1 MKKLITLLLLTMFS
15 VSIKAQS
22 SYYDF
27 IIGNY
32 YYKITSENPKEV
44 ALVRNWDA
52 CILYQGDITVPDSVQ
67 HDGVYYKVTMIDE
80 MVFYGAMINSLT
92 LPKGIRSIGEECF
105 ADAEFNCPI
114 SLPDSLRLIK
124 KSAFFGAH
132 CTGKLFIPALCT
144 TIEDGAFGVVYGLQQ
159 FTVDTANQVY
169 SSYEGVLYNKDR
181 TRLIQCPTEKQDVF
195 YIPSGVETIGSCAF
209 ASSKVDSIIISSTVS
224 HLEACA
230 FSQCFRLRSIYI
242 PSTVLHIDG
251 GIFRGCVNL
260 NNIVIDSLNPN
271 YIVEDNI
278 VYSIN
283 KDTLVSHHLAS
294 DRVEVSPTV
303 KVIAQEAF
311 TISNIT
317 SVVLPEGV
325 EEIQDAAFRYTPYLY
340 TVVLPQTLRKI
351 GTSAFQQCNSL
362 RIIEIPNSVVEMG
375 DSVFL
380 DCWNLLSVKM
390 SDSIKI
396 IPKKTFSYCYSLSTY
411 IGGASVERIEDVA
424 FLECMALQKEIV
436 FPKTLRYIGYGA
448 FYGCGFKEVEFTGVV
463 DTISGENFDFLRIL
477 VLQNSTPPF
486 TYNTKVA
493 NSIFKV
499 SIPCG
504 TKENYLADPNW
515 SSFSYRE
522 RCDGV
527 EENPQAAV
535 KVTAGYR
542 SVEVLNAEGYSVAI
556 YDVMGRCIVNEPANG
571 FTHRHYSVP
580 AAGVYVVRVN
590 DRGYKVVVR

>member
-1 MKKLITLLLLTMFS
+1 MKRSIILLLLTIFS
-15 VSIKAQS
+15 LSAQAVTD
-22 SYYDF
+22 YDF

-32 YYKITSENPKEV
+32 YYKITSDNPKEV

-52 CILYQGDITVPDSVQ
+52 CILYQGDIIVPDSVQ
-67 HDGVYYKVTMIDE
+67 HDGVYYKVTSLDDL
-80 MVFYGAMINSLT
+80 VFCGAIINSLS

-105 ADAEFNCPI
+105 ADAAFNCPI
-114 SLPDSLRLIK
+114 SLPDSLRTIK
-124 KSAFFGAH
+124 KLAFFEAY

-144 TIEDGAFGVVYGLQQ
+144 TIEDDAFGVVYGLQQ
-159 FTVDTANQVY
+159 FIVDTANQVY

-181 TRLIQCPTEKQDVF
+181 TKLIQCPIEKQDVF

-230 FSQCFRLRSIYI
+230 FSQCTRLRSIYI
-242 PSTVLHIDG
+242 PSTVLQIDG

-303 KVIAQEAF
+303 KVIAGDAF
-311 TISNIT
+311 TITNIT

-340 TVVLPQTLRKI
+340 TVILPQTLKKI
-351 GTSAFQQCNSL
+351 GTFAFKQCKSL
-362 RIIEIPNSVVEMG
+362 RTIEIPNSVIEMG
-375 DSVFL
+375 DSVFF
-380 DCWNLLSVKM
+380 DCWGLLSVKM
-390 SDSIKI
+390 SDSIKV

-527 EENPQAAV
+527 EENPMSAV

-556 YDVMGRCIVNEPANG
+556 YDIMGRCIVNEPANG

-580 AAGVYVVRVN
+580 AVGVYVVRVN

>member
-1 MKKLITLLLLTMFS
+1 MKRTIILLLLAVFS
-15 VSIKAQS
+15 LSAQAVTD
-22 SYYDF
+22 YDF
-27 IIGNY
+27 IIGKY

-52 CILYQGDITVPDSVQ
+52 CILYQGDIIVPDSVQ
-67 HDGVYYKVTMIDE
+67 HDGVYYKVTSLDDL
-80 MVFYGAMINSLT
+80 VFYGAMINSLT

-105 ADAEFNCPI
+105 ADATFNCPI
-114 SLPDSLRLIK
+114 LLPDSLRVIK
-124 KSAFFGAH
+124 KSAFFAAYS
-132 CTGKLFIPALCT
+132 TWKLFIPALCT

-159 FTVDTANQVY
+159 FTVDTANQAY
-169 SSYEGVLYNKDR
+169 SSYEGVLYNKDK

-195 YIPSGVETIGSCAF
+195 TIPSGVETIGSCAF
-209 ASSKVDSIIISSTVS
+209 AVSKVDSIIISSTVS

-242 PSTVLHIDG
+242 PSTVKHIDG

-271 YIVEDNI
+271 YMAEDNI

-283 KDTLVSHHLAS
+283 KDTLISHHSAS

-303 KVIAQEAF
+303 KVIAEEAF

-424 FLECMALQKEIV
+424 FMMCSNLPEEIV
-436 FPKTLRYIGYGA
+436 FPETLRYIGLGA
-448 FYGCGFKEVEFTGVV
+448 FYECGFKEVEFTGVV

-486 TYNTKVA
+486 TYNSKVA

-527 EENPQAAV
+527 EENPMAAV

-542 SVEVLNAEGYSVAI
+542 SIEVLNAEGCHVAI
-556 YDVMGRCIVNEPANG
+556 YDAMGRCHISEGATGQNI
-571 FTHRHYSVP
+571 RHYSLP
-580 AAGVYVVRVN
+580 TAGVYVVRVN

>member
-1 MKKLITLLLLTMFS
+1 MKRSITLLLLAVFS
-15 VSIKAQS
+15 LSAQATITS
-22 SYYDF
+22 YDF
-27 IIGNY
+27 IIGKY

-67 HDGVYYKVTMIDE
+67 HDGVYYKVTSLDDL
-80 MVFYGAMINSLT
+80 VFYGAIINSLY

-105 ADAEFNCPI
+105 ADATFNCPI
-114 SLPDSLRLIK
+114 LLPDSLRVIK
-124 KSAFFGAH
+124 KSAFFAAYYA
-132 CTGKLFIPALCT
+132 GKLFIPALCT

-159 FTVDTANQVY
+159 FTVDTANQAY
-169 SSYEGVLYNKDR
+169 SSYEGVLYNKDK

-195 YIPSGVETIGSCAF
+195 TIPSGVETIGSCAF
-209 ASSKVDSIIISSTVS
+209 AMSKVDSIIISSTVS
-224 HLEACA
+224 HLEVCA

-242 PSTVLHIDG
+242 PSTVKHIDG

-271 YIVEDNI
+271 YMVEDNI

-283 KDTLVSHHLAS
+283 KDTLISHHSAS

-303 KVIAQEAF
+303 KVIAGDAF
-311 TISNIT
+311 AITNIT
-317 SVVLPEGV
+317 TVVLPEGV

-340 TVVLPQTLRKI
+340 TVILPQTLKKI
-351 GTSAFQQCNSL
+351 GTCAFQLCESL
-362 RIIEIPNSVVEMG
+362 RTIEIPNSVIEMG
-375 DSVFL
+375 DSVFQ
-380 DCWNLLSVKM
+380 DCMSLLTVKM
-390 SDSIKI
+390 SDSIKV
-396 IPKKTFSYCYSLSTY
+396 IPAGTFSYCPFLSSYT
-411 IGGASVERIEDVA
+411 GGASVERIEDMA
-424 FLECMALQKEIV
+424 FLQCMTLQKEIV

-448 FYGCGFKEVEFTGVV
+448 FYGCGLTRVEFTGVV
-463 DTISGENFDFLRIL
+463 DTIDRENFDNLKLL

-493 NSIFKV
+493 NLIFKV
-499 SIPCG
+499 SIPCR

-527 EENPQAAV
+527 EENPMAAV

-542 SVEVLNAEGYSVAI
+542 SIEVLNAEGYSVAI
-556 YDVMGRCIVNEPANG
+556 YDIMGRCHISEGATGQNI
-571 FTHRHYSVP
+571 RHYSLP
-580 AAGVYVVRVN
+580 TAGMYVVRVN

>member
-1 MKKLITLLLLTMFS
+1 MKRSIILLLLTIFS
-15 VSIKAQS
+15 LSAQAVTD
-22 SYYDF
+22 YDF

-44 ALVRNWDA
+44 ALVRTWDA
-52 CILYQGDITVPDSVQ
+52 CILYQGDIIVPDSVQ
-67 HDGVYYKVTMIDE
+67 HDGVYYKVTSIDDL
-80 MVFYGAMINSLT
+80 VFCGAIINSLS

-105 ADAEFNCPI
+105 ADAAFNCPI
-114 SLPDSLRLIK
+114 SLPDSLRTIK
-124 KSAFFGAH
+124 KLAFFEAY

-144 TIEDGAFGVVYGLQQ
+144 TIEDDAFGVVFGLQQ
-159 FTVDTANQVY
+159 LNVDTANQAY
-169 SSYEGVLYNKDR
+169 SSHEGVLYNKDK

-195 YIPSGVETIGSCAF
+195 TIPSGVETIGNCAF
-209 ASSKVDSIIISSTVS
+209 ASSKVDSIIISSTVL
-224 HLEACA
+224 HLEVCA
-230 FSQCFRLRSIYI
+230 FSQCYRLRSIYI
-242 PSTVLHIDG
+242 PSTVLQIDG

-283 KDTLVSHHLAS
+283 KDTLISHHSAS
-294 DRVEVSPTV
+294 DRVEISPTV

-340 TVVLPQTLRKI
+340 TVILPQTLRKI
-351 GTSAFQQCNSL
+351 GTCAFQRCESL
-362 RIIEIPNSVVEMG
+362 RTIEIPNSVVEMG
-375 DSVFL
+375 DSVFF
-380 DCWNLLSVKM
+380 DCLGLLSVKM
-390 SDSIKI
+390 SDSIKV
-396 IPKKTFSYCYSLSTY
+396 IPAGTFSYCPFLSSYT
-411 IGGASVERIEDVA
+411 GGASVERIEDMA
-424 FLECMALQKEIV
+424 FLQCMTLQKEIV
-436 FPKTLRYIGYGA
+436 FPETLRYIGYGA
-448 FYGCGFKEVEFTGVV
+448 FYGCGLTRVEFAGVV
-463 DTISGENFDFLRIL
+463 DTIDRGNFDNLRLL

-504 TKENYLADPNW
+504 TKENYLTDPNW

-527 EENPQAAV
+527 EEGEENNV

-556 YDVMGRCIVNEPANG
+556 YDAMGRCHISEAATGQNI
-571 FTHRHYSVP
+571 RHYSLP
-580 AAGVYVVRVN
+580 TAGIYVVRVN
-590 DRGYKVVVR
+590 DKGYKVVVR

>member
-80 MVFYGAMINSLT
+80 MVFYCAMINSLN

-105 ADAEFNCPI
+105 ADATFNCPI
-114 SLPDSLRLIK
+114 LLPDSLRLIK

-159 FTVDTANQVY
+159 FTVDTANQAY
-169 SSYEGVLYNKDR
+169 SSYEGVLYNKDK

-195 YIPSGVETIGSCAF
+195 TIPSGVETIGSCAF
-209 ASSKVDSIIISSTVS
+209 AVSKVDSIIISSTVS

-242 PSTVLHIDG
+242 PSTVKHIDG

-271 YIVEDNI
+271 YMVEDNI

-283 KDTLVSHHLAS
+283 KDTLISHHSAS
-294 DRVEVSPTV
+294 DRVEVSPMV
-303 KVIAQEAF
+303 KVIAEEAF
-311 TISNIT
+311 TLSRIT
-317 SVVLPEGV
+317 SVVLPEGL

-340 TVVLPQTLRKI
+340 TVILPQTLRKI
-351 GTSAFQQCNSL
+351 GTCAFQKCESL
-362 RIIEIPNSVVEMG
+362 RTIEIPNSVIEMG
-375 DSVFL
+375 NSVFQECL
-380 DCWNLLSVKM
+380 GLLSVKI
-390 SDSIKI
+390 SDSIKV
-396 IPKKTFSYCYSLSTY
+396 IPVGTFSYCPFLSSYT
-411 IGGASVERIEDVA
+411 GGASVERIEDAA
-424 FLECMALQKEIV
+424 FLDCMTLQKEIV
-436 FPKTLRYIGYGA
+436 FPETLRYIGYGA
-448 FYGCGFKEVEFTGVV
+448 FYGCGLTRVEFAGVV
-463 DTISGENFDFLRIL
+463 DTIDRGNFDNLRLL

-527 EENPQAAV
+527 EENPMAAV

-556 YDVMGRCIVNEPANG
+556 YDVMGRSHISEGATGQNI
-571 FTHRHYSVP
+571 RHYSLP
-580 AAGVYVVRVN
+580 TAGMYVVRVN

>member
-1 MKKLITLLLLTMFS
+1 MLLTMFS
-15 VSIKAQS
+15 ISAQATITS
-22 SYYDF
+22 YDF

-67 HDGVYYKVTMIDE
+67 HDGVYYKVTSIDDL
-80 MVFYGAMINSLT
+80 VFYGAMINSLY

-105 ADAEFNCPI
+105 ADATFNCPI
-114 SLPDSLRLIK
+114 LLPDSLRLIK
-124 KSAFFGAH
+124 KAAFFEAH

-144 TIEDGAFGVVYGLQQ
+144 TLENGAFGIVYGLQQ
-159 FTVDTANQVY
+159 FNVDTANQAY
-169 SSYEGVLYNKDR
+169 SSHEGVLYNKDK

-195 YIPSGVETIGSCAF
+195 TIPSGVETIGNCAF
-209 ASSKVDSIIISSTVS
+209 AMSKVDSIIIPSSVL
-224 HLEACA
+224 HLEVCA
-230 FSQCFRLRSIYI
+230 FSQCYRLRSIYI

-271 YIVEDNI
+271 YMVKDNI

-283 KDTLVSHHLAS
+283 KDTLISHHSAS
-294 DRVEVSPTV
+294 DRVEISPTV
-303 KVIAQEAF
+303 KVIAEEAF

-317 SVVLPEGV
+317 GVVLPEGV

-351 GTSAFQQCNSL
+351 GTCAFQRCESL
-362 RIIEIPNSVVEMG
+362 RTIEIPNSVIEMG
-375 DSVFL
+375 DSVFQE
-380 DCWNLLSVKM
+380 CMSLLTVKI
-390 SDSIKI
+390 SDSIKV
-396 IPKKTFSYCYSLSTY
+396 IPVGTFSYCPFLSSYT
-411 IGGASVERIEDVA
+411 GGASVERIEDKA
-424 FLECMALQKEIV
+424 FLQCMTLQKEIV
-436 FPKTLRYIGYGA
+436 FPETLRYIGYGA
-448 FYGCGFKEVEFTGVV
+448 FYGCGLTRVEFTGVV
-463 DTISGENFDFLRIL
+463 DTIDRGNFDNLRLL

-499 SIPCG
+499 SIPCR

-527 EENPQAAV
+527 EENPMAAV

-590 DRGYKVVVR
+590 DKGYKVVVR

>member
-1 MKKLITLLLLTMFS
+1 MKKIITILLLTL
-15 VSIKAQS
+15 VNLSIKAQL
-22 SYYDF
+22 YVPDF
-27 IIGNY
+27 NIGNF
-32 YYKITSENPKEV
+32 YYKIISEDNHEV
-44 ALVRNWDA
+44 ALVRNIAA
-52 CILYQGDITVPDSVQ
+52 CIVYEGDIVVPDSVQ
-67 HDGVYYKVTMIDE
+67 YNGAYYKVTSIGDL
-80 MVFYGAMINSLT
+80 VFYGARINSLT

-114 SLPDSLRLIK
+114 SLPDSLRTIK
-124 KSAFFGAH
+124 KSAFH
-132 CTGKLFIPALCT
+132 RVLCVGKLFIPALCT
-144 TIEDGAFGVVYGLQQ
+144 TIESGAFGLVYGLQQ
-159 FTVDTANQVY
+159 FNVDTANQAY

-181 TRLIQCPTEKQDVF
+181 TKLIQCPIEKQDVF

-209 ASSKVDSIIISSTVS
+209 VLSKVDSIIISSTVS
-224 HLEACA
+224 HLEVCA
-230 FSQCFRLRSIYI
+230 FSQCTRLRSIYI
-242 PSTVLHIDG
+242 PSTVLQIGG

-303 KVIAQEAF
+303 KVIAEDAF
-311 TISNIT
+311 TITNIT
-317 SVVLPEGV
+317 SVVLPEGL
-325 EEIQDAAFRYTPYLY
+325 EEIQGAAFRYTNSLY
-340 TVVLPQTLRKI
+340 SVELPQTLKKI
-351 GTSAFQQCNSL
+351 GTCAFQQCESL
-362 RIIEIPNSVVEMG
+362 RTIEIPNSVIEMG
-375 DSVFL
+375 DSVFQ
-380 DCWNLLSVKM
+380 DCLSLMTVKM
-390 SDSIKI
+390 SDSIRI
-396 IPKKTFSYCYSLSTY
+396 IPTGTFSYCASLSSYT
-411 IGGASVERIEDVA
+411 GGMSVERIKMDA
-424 FLECMALQKEIV
+424 FTGTYIESMV
-436 FPKTLRYIGYGA
+436 FPETLKIIEDWA
-448 FYGCGFKEVEFTGVV
+448 FYNTPLNNVEFTGVV
-463 DTISGENFDFLRIL
+463 DTIGKENFDYLRLL

-486 TYNTKVA
+486 TYNRKVA

-542 SVEVLNAEGYSVAI
+542 SIEVLNAKGYSVAI
-556 YDVMGRCIVNEPANG
+556 YDVMGRCHASEGATGQNI
-571 FTHRHYSVP
+571 RHYSLP
-580 AAGVYVVRVN
+580 TAGMYVVRVN

>member
-1 MKKLITLLLLTMFS
+1 MKRSIILLLLTIFS
-15 VSIKAQS
+15 LSAQAVTD
-22 SYYDF
+22 YDF

-32 YYKITSENPKEV
+32 YYKITSDNPKEV

-52 CILYQGDITVPDSVQ
+52 CILYQGDIIVPDSVQ
-67 HDGVYYKVTMIDE
+67 HDGVYYKVTSIDDL
-80 MVFYGAMINSLT
+80 VFYGAMINSLS

-105 ADAEFNCPI
+105 ADATFNCPI

-124 KSAFFGAH
+124 KAAFFEAYYA
-132 CTGKLFIPALCT
+132 GKLFIPALCT
-144 TIEDGAFGVVYGLQQ
+144 TLENGAFGIVYGLQQ
-159 FTVDTANQVY
+159 FTVDTANQAY

-181 TRLIQCPTEKQDVF
+181 TKLIQCPTEKQDVF
-195 YIPSGVETIGSCAF
+195 TIPSGVETIGNCAF
-209 ASSKVDSIIISSTVS
+209 AMSKVDSIIIPSSVL
-224 HLEACA
+224 HLEVCA
-230 FSQCFRLRSIYI
+230 FSQCYRLRSIYI
-242 PSTVLHIDG
+242 PSTVLQIDG

-271 YIVEDNI
+271 YMVEDNI

-283 KDTLVSHHLAS
+283 KDTLISHHSAS

-303 KVIAQEAF
+303 KVIAEEAF

-317 SVVLPEGV
+317 SVVLPEGL

-340 TVVLPQTLRKI
+340 TVILPQTLRKI
-351 GTSAFQQCNSL
+351 GTCAFQKCESL
-362 RIIEIPNSVVEMG
+362 RTIEIPNSVIEMG
-375 DSVFL
+375 DSVFF
-380 DCWNLLSVKM
+380 DCWGLLSVKM
-390 SDSIKI
+390 SDSIKV
-396 IPKKTFSYCYSLSTY
+396 IPAGTFSYCPFLSSYT
-411 IGGASVERIEDVA
+411 GGASVERIEDMA
-424 FLECMALQKEIV
+424 FLRCMTLQKEIV
-436 FPKTLRYIGYGA
+436 FPETLRYIGYGA
-448 FYGCGFKEVEFTGVV
+448 FYGCGLTRVEFAGVV
-463 DTISGENFDFLRIL
+463 DTIDRGNFDYLTTL

-486 TYNTKVA
+486 TYNSKVA

-527 EENPQAAV
+527 EENPMAAV

-542 SVEVLNAEGYSVAI
+542 SVEVLNAEGYPVAI
-556 YDVMGRCIVNEPANG
+556 YDVMGRCIVNESANG
-571 FTHRHYSVP
+571 FTHRHYNVP

>member
-1 MKKLITLLLLTMFS
+1 MKRTIILLLLAVFS
-15 VSIKAQS
+15 LSAQAVTG
-22 SYYDF
+22 YDF
-27 IIGNY
+27 IIGKY

-52 CILYQGDITVPDSVQ
+52 CILYQGDIIVPDSVQ
-67 HDGVYYKVTMIDE
+67 HDGVYYKVTSLDDL
-80 MVFYGAMINSLT
+80 VFYGAMINSLT

-105 ADAEFNCPI
+105 ADATFNCPI
-114 SLPDSLRLIK
+114 LLPDSLRVIK
-124 KSAFFGAH
+124 KSAFFAAYS
-132 CTGKLFIPALCT
+132 TWKLFIPALCT

-159 FTVDTANQVY
+159 FTVDTANQAY
-169 SSYEGVLYNKDR
+169 SSYEGVLYNKDK
-181 TRLIQCPTEKQDVF
+181 TRLIQCPTEKQDLF
-195 YIPSGVETIGSCAF
+195 TIPSGVETIGSCAF
-209 ASSKVDSIIISSTVS
+209 AMSKVDSIIISSTVS

-242 PSTVLHIDG
+242 PSTVKNIDG

-271 YIVEDNI
+271 YMVEDNI

-283 KDTLVSHHLAS
+283 KDTLISHHLAS

-303 KVIAQEAF
+303 KVIAGDAF
-311 TISNIT
+311 AITNIT
-317 SVVLPEGV
+317 SVVLPEGL

-340 TVVLPQTLRKI
+340 MVILPQTLKKI
-351 GTSAFQQCNSL
+351 GTCAFQQCKSL
-362 RIIEIPNSVVEMG
+362 RTIEIPNSVIEMG
-375 DSVFL
+375 DSVFF
-380 DCWNLLSVKM
+380 DCWGLLSVKI
-390 SDSIKI
+390 SDSIKV
-396 IPKKTFSYCYSLSTY
+396 IPAGTFSYCLFLSSYT
-411 IGGASVERIEDVA
+411 GGASVERIEDAA
-424 FLECMALQKEIV
+424 FLDCMTLQKEIV

-448 FYGCGFKEVEFTGVV
+448 FYGCGLTRVEFTGVV
-463 DTISGENFDFLRIL
+463 DTIDRGNFDNLGLL

-486 TYNTKVA
+486 TYNRKVA

-499 SIPCG
+499 SIPCR

-515 SSFSYRE
+515 SNFSYRE

-527 EENPQAAV
+527 EENPMSAV

-542 SVEVLNAEGYSVAI
+542 SIEVLNAEGCHVAI
-556 YDVMGRCIVNEPANG
+556 YDVMGRCHVSEGATGQNI
-571 FTHRHYSVP
+571 RHYSLP
-580 AAGVYVVRVN
+580 TAGVYVVRVN

>member
-1 MKKLITLLLLTMFS
+1 MKRLIILLLLTMFS

-67 HDGVYYKVTMIDE
+67 HDGVYYKVTSIDDL
-80 MVFYGAMINSLT
+80 VFYCAMINSLY

-105 ADAEFNCPI
+105 ADATFNCPI
-114 SLPDSLRLIK
+114 LLPDSLRVIK
-124 KSAFFGAH
+124 KSAFFATYS
-132 CTGKLFIPALCT
+132 TGKLFIPALCT

-159 FTVDTANQVY
+159 FTVDTANQAY
-169 SSYEGVLYNKDR
+169 SSHEGVLYNKDK

-195 YIPSGVETIGSCAF
+195 TIPSGVETIGNCAF

-224 HLEACA
+224 HLEVCA
-230 FSQCFRLRSIYI
+230 FSQCTRLRSIYI
-242 PSTVLHIDG
+242 PSTVLQIDG

-283 KDTLVSHHLAS
+283 KDTLVSHHSAS
-294 DRVEVSPTV
+294 DRVEVSPMV
-303 KVIAQEAF
+303 KVIAEEAF
-311 TISNIT
+311 TLSRIT
-317 SVVLPEGV
+317 SVVLPEGL

-340 TVVLPQTLRKI
+340 TVILPQTLRKI
-351 GTSAFQQCNSL
+351 GTCAFQLCESL
-362 RIIEIPNSVVEMG
+362 RTIEIPNSVIEMG
-375 DSVFL
+375 DSVFQ
-380 DCWNLLSVKM
+380 DCMSLLTVKI
-390 SDSIKI
+390 SDSIKV
-396 IPKKTFSYCYSLSTY
+396 IPVGTFSYCPFLSSYT
-411 IGGASVERIEDVA
+411 GGASVERIEDMA
-424 FLECMALQKEIV
+424 FLCCMTLQKEIV
-436 FPKTLRYIGYGA
+436 FPETLRYIGYGA
-448 FYGCGFKEVEFTGVV
+448 FYGCGLTRVEFAGVV
-463 DTISGENFDFLRIL
+463 DTIDRENFDNLRLL

-486 TYNTKVA
+486 TYNTRVA

-499 SIPCG
+499 SIPCR

-515 SSFSYRE
+515 SNFSYRE

-527 EENPQAAV
+527 EEGEENNV
-535 KVTAGYR
+535 KVTSHYR
-542 SVEVLNAEGYSVAI
+542 SIEVLNAEGYPVAI
-556 YDVMGRCIVNEPANG
+556 YDIMGRCHISEGATGQNI
-571 FTHRHYSVP
+571 RHYSLP
-580 AAGVYVVRVN
+580 TAGMYVVRVN

>member
-1 MKKLITLLLLTMFS
+1 MKKLITILLLTMFS
-15 VSIKAQS
+15 ISAQATITS
-22 SYYDF
+22 YDF

-32 YYKITSENPKEV
+32 YYKITSDNPKEV

-52 CILYQGDITVPDSVQ
+52 CILYQGDIIVPDSVQ
-67 HDGVYYKVTMIDE
+67 HDGVYYKVTSIDDL
-80 MVFYGAMINSLT
+80 VFYGAMINSLS

-105 ADAEFNCPI
+105 ADATFNCPI

-124 KSAFFGAH
+124 KAAFFEAYYA
-132 CTGKLFIPALCT
+132 GKLFIPALCT
-144 TIEDGAFGVVYGLQQ
+144 TLENGAFGIVYGLQQ
-159 FTVDTANQVY
+159 FNVDTANQAY
-169 SSYEGVLYNKDR
+169 SSYEGVLYNKDK

-195 YIPSGVETIGSCAF
+195 TIPSGVETIGNCAF
-209 ASSKVDSIIISSTVS
+209 AMSKVDSIIIPSSVL
-224 HLEACA
+224 HLEVCA
-230 FSQCFRLRSIYI
+230 FSQCYRLRSIYI
-242 PSTVLHIDG
+242 PSTVLQIDG

-271 YIVEDNI
+271 YMVEDNI

-283 KDTLVSHHLAS
+283 KDTLVSHHSAS
-294 DRVEVSPTV
+294 DRVEVSPMV
-303 KVIAQEAF
+303 KVIAEEAF

-317 SVVLPEGV
+317 GVVLPEGV

-340 TVVLPQTLRKI
+340 TVILPQTLRKI
-351 GTSAFQQCNSL
+351 GTCAFQRCESL
-362 RIIEIPNSVVEMG
+362 RTIEIPNSVIEMG
-375 DSVFL
+375 DSVFQ
-380 DCWNLLSVKM
+380 DCLGLLSVKI
-390 SDSIKI
+390 SDSIKV
-396 IPKKTFSYCYSLSTY
+396 IPVGTFSYCPFLSSYT
-411 IGGASVERIEDVA
+411 GGASVERIEDKA
-424 FLECMALQKEIV
+424 FLQCMTLQKEIV
-436 FPKTLRYIGYGA
+436 FPETLRYIGYGA
-448 FYGCGFKEVEFTGVV
+448 FYGCGLTRVEFTGVV
-463 DTISGENFDFLRIL
+463 DTIDRGNFDYLTTL

-486 TYNTKVA
+486 TYNRKVA

-499 SIPCG
+499 SIPCR

-527 EENPQAAV
+527 EENPMAAV

-556 YDVMGRCIVNEPANG
+556 YDIMGRCHASEGATDQNI
-571 FTHRHYSVP
+571 RHYSLP
-580 AAGVYVVRVN
+580 TAGMYVVRVN